1 MAAKASSPIALP
13 KVRLSN
19 ASQRRT
25 SESEPREV
33 AMVFSA
39 TGNRLSRRTLLLGAA
54 ICLPF
59 FTTPGMAQEK
69 LRVAKSVTSS
79 FFFSLLELGQE
90 QGHYK
95 AQGLNIEISAFSGD
109 ARMQQAFTAGAI
121 DIGLGSGPGMGFAAK
136 GVPAIAVAAIA
147 NQPLNMAM
155 VVDPKYKSVDDLKGK
170 RVAVTTAGSLTD
182 WLARRL
188 SLAKGWGATGYEV
201 LPMGETRTRLAA
213 MKRGDIAGL
222 VTATEVAI
230 NLEQEGV
237 GKIVST
243 FGEAV
248 EDFHT
253 HVVIAHR
260 DLIKNRPET
269 VRKFLRAWF
278 TTAKF
283 VKENKDATVAS
294 VARTMKLPPNVIAIA
309 YDKELS
315 MTNYDGAF
323 NPKALEVI
331 RQSLKELE
339 ILDRIPEVKE
349 LFMPGFVPVK
359 ID

>member
-1 MAAKASSPIALP
+1 MHVSAASTLIFSRNWAATAMAVIALP
-13 KVRLSN
+13 LLSAN
-19 ASQRRT
+19 
-25 SESEPREV
+25 
-33 AMVFSA
+33 
-39 TGNRLSRRTLLLGAA
+39 GL
-54 ICLPF
+54 
-59 FTTPGMAQEK
+59 AQDK

-95 AQGLNIEISAFSGD
+95 AQGLDIEISAFSGD

-121 DIGLGSGPGMGFAAK
+121 DIGLGSGAGMGFAAK

-147 NQPLNMAM
+147 DQPLNMAM
-155 VVDPKYKSVDDLKGK
+155 AVDPKYKSVEDLKGK

-188 SLAKGWGATGYEV
+188 STSKGWGPTGYEI

-213 MKRGDIAGL
+213 MRRGDIAGL

-237 GKIVST
+237 ARIVST

-253 HVVIAHR
+253 HVVFAHR
-260 DLIKNRPET
+260 KLLAEKPEL
-269 VRKFLRAWF
+269 VHKFLRGWF
-278 TTAKF
+278 TTAHF
-283 VKENKDATVAS
+283 VKANKATTVAS
-294 VARTMKLPPNVIAIA
+294 VARTMKLPPKVIDIA
-309 YDKELS
+309 YDKELA
-315 MTNYDGAF
+315 MTNYTGAF
-323 NPKALEVI
+323 NPKALETI
-331 RQSLKELE
+331 RHSLKELD
-339 ILDRIPEVKE
+339 ILDRVPEVKE
-349 LFMPGFVPVK
+349 ILVEDFAPVK
-359 ID
+359 LN

>member
-1 MAAKASSPIALP
+1 MTRP
-13 KVRLSN
+13 
-19 ASQRRT
+19 
-25 SESEPREV
+25 
-33 AMVFSA
+33 SA
-39 TGNRLSRRTLLLGAA
+39 GPLSRRSVALAVALTFPLLAVPAA
-54 ICLPF
+54 
-59 FTTPGMAQEK
+59 AQER

-95 AQGLNIEISAFSGD
+95 AQGLDIEISAFSGD

-136 GVPAIAVAAIA
+136 GVPAIAIAAIA

-155 VVDPKYKSVDDLKGK
+155 VIDPKYKSVDDLKGK

-260 DLIKNRPET
+260 KLIAENPEA

-278 TTAKF
+278 TTAQF
-283 VKENKDATVAS
+283 VKENKAVTVAS
-294 VARTMKLPPNVIAIA
+294 VARTMKLPPKVIDIA
-309 YDKELS
+309 YDKELA
-315 MTNYDGAF
+315 MTNYDGTF
-323 NPKALEVI
+323 NPKALETI

-349 LFMPGFVPVK
+349 LLLPGFVPVK
-359 ID
+359 L

>member
-1 MAAKASSPIALP
+1 MSSTNP
-13 KVRLSN
+13 
-19 ASQRRT
+19 RRH
-25 SESEPREV
+25 
-33 AMVFSA
+33 
-39 TGNRLSRRTLLLGAA
+39 LSRRTATLALAAALATPLCLSPAGAA
-54 ICLPF
+54 
-59 FTTPGMAQEK
+59 EK

-95 AQGLNIEISAFSGD
+95 AQGLDIEISAFSGD
-109 ARMQQAFTAGAI
+109 ARMQQAFTAGVI
-121 DIGLGSGPGMGFAAK
+121 DIGLGSGAAMGFASK
-136 GVPAIAVAAIA
+136 GVPAISVAAIA
-147 NQPLNMAM
+147 DKPLNMAM
-155 VVDPKYKSVDDLKGK
+155 VVDPKYNSVDDLKGK

-188 SLAKGWGATGYEV
+188 SMSKGWGPTGYEV

-213 MKRGDIAGL
+213 MKRGDIAGM

-230 NLEQEGV
+230 NMEQEGV

-253 HVVIAHR
+253 HVVLVHR
-260 DLIKNRPET
+260 KQLADNPEA

-283 VKENKDATVAS
+283 VKDNKAVTVAS
-294 VARTMKLPPNVIAIA
+294 VARTMKLPEKVIDVA
-309 YDKELS
+309 YDKELA

-323 NPKALEVI
+323 HPKALEII
-331 RQSLKELE
+331 RQSLKDLE
-339 ILDRIPEVKE
+339 IVDKLLDVREMLVE
-349 LFMPGFVPVK
+349 GFVPVK